1 MVRSTT
7 MTGCGA
13 GATSTKQKRA
23 PLIDIFQRDSE
34 QMDSLLNDRFSIAG
48 INADGVPFKLDCGVY
63 AKFIYPEEASW
74 AFPVG
79 NQQYPPEMWYVATV
93 HDISG
98 KLNNGY
104 KHTGIDLNL
113 DVSPWGDVE
122 RTIGLAVYAV
132 ADGIVTYITDAWS
145 GVPMLVVRVEHNGAP
160 LWIRY
165 GHIMPVVMIG
175 QAVKAGQA
183 LGGFA
188 NYKLGGGG
196 DHLHVDCA
204 LDEFTREWLHM
215 GIGWID
221 PVTILS
227 AHLDPLRVQAMLR
240 KG

>member
-1 MVRSTT
+1 MSEPTQ
-7 MTGCGA
+7 MTWG
-13 GATSTKQKRA
+13 
-23 PLIDIFQRDSE
+23 
-34 QMDSLLNDRFSIAG
+34 G
-48 INADGVPFKLDCGVY
+48 INYSCTVVTESQPAV
-63 AKFIYPEEASW
+63 W

-79 NQQYPPEMWYVATV
+79 MHQQYPPEMWYAATL
-93 HDISG
+93 HDTTG

-113 DVSPWGDVE
+113 DVAPHGDIE
-122 RTIGLAVYAV
+122 RTLGLSVYAV
-132 ADGIVTYITDAWS
+132 TDGIVTYITQNWS
-145 GVPMLVVRVEHNGAP
+145 GVPMLVINVLHAGEP

-165 GHIMPVVMIG
+165 AHIVPCVMLGEVVH
-175 QAVKAGQA
+175 AGQP

-188 NYKLGGGG
+188 DWGASPSKG
-196 DHLHVDCA
+196 DHLHFDCA